1 MSAQTVGEFKWLSP
15 LGASVVFF
23 LGYGVLNTLVGVVI
37 PFLSRRTGTAGF
49 TTQPSLDLMN
59 MLWLAFG
66 LFQLGL
72 AWFGLRAGQAWAFW
86 FLAAADAAQLAGWV
100 AYGLQA
106 HDFTAPLFWYDAIFL
121 IPAVVLGWIGLQ

>member
-1 MSAQTVGEFKWLSP
+1 METQSVSEFTWLSP
-15 LGASVVFF
+15 LGISVALF
-23 LGYGVLNTLVGVVI
+23 LGYGFLNTLVGVVI

-72 AWFGLRAGQAWAFW
+72 AWFGLRVAQTWAFW
-86 FLAAADAAQLAGWV
+86 FLLAADAAQLVGWI
-100 AYGLQA
+100 AYGLQ
-106 HDFTAPLFWYDAIFL
+106 T
-121 IPAVVLGWIGLQ
+121 

>member
-1 MSAQTVGEFKWLSP
+1 MNTQTVGEFTWLSP
-15 LGASVVFF
+15 LGISVALF
-23 LGYGVLNTLVGVVI
+23 LGYGILNALVGVVI

-59 MLWLAFG
+59 MLWLGFG

-86 FLAAADAAQLAGWV
+86 FLAVADAAQLVGWI
-100 AYGLQA
+100 AYGLQTR
-106 HDFTAPLFWYDAIFL
+106 DFGAPLFWYAAIFF
-121 IPAVVLGWIGLQ
+121 IPAAVLGWIGLQ